1 MQNWLTCLDHF
12 KDIISESTTT
22 NDRFFETLISSA
34 TADIESYTG
43 RKLRERTYG
52 ANGLEAEYQ
61 DGAGEKFLYTYQK
74 PIISVTSLY
83 DDIDNN
89 YTSSYLFASTD
100 YHIFKELGKIL
111 LLSDASLGT
120 VFSVGRA
127 NIKNIYTAGYGEF
140 EIIDE
145 RNNYLDFVE
154 VTNEISAEITAG
166 VYTASG
172 LCTAMKTAL
181 DLAGGDTYTVTYN
194 YQTSKFKISSD
205 GDLFTIKWSS
215 GTNAIKSIGKSIGF
229 DISADDSAATNY
241 TADTGVLGIP
251 DDLERACLLLCQRSL
266 YESVKGRDRFDKNG
280 ETQNVDG
287 ASVVRYNNPKI
298 PPEVERILDRY
309 TRVVI

>member
-12 KDIISESTTT
+12 KDIINESATTD
-22 NDRFFETLISSA
+22 DRFFETLISSA

-61 DGAGEKFLYTYQK
+61 DGTGEKFIYTYQR

-89 YTSSYLFASTD
+89 YSSSYLFASTD

-145 RNNYLDFVE
+145 RNNYFDFVE

-172 LCTAMKTAL
+172 LCTAIKTAL
-181 DLAGGDTYTVTYN
+181 ETDGANTYTVTYN
-194 YQTSKFKISSD
+194 YQTSKFNIASD
-205 GDLFTIKWSS
+205 GVLFTIKWST

-241 TADTGVLGIP
+241 TADTGVLGVP
-251 DDLERACLLLCQRSL
+251 DDLERACLLLCQRAF
-266 YESVKGRDRFDKNG
+266 YESKKGRNRFDLSG

-287 ASVVRYNNPKI
+287 ASVVKYNKPTI
-298 PPEVERILDRY
+298 PPEVERLLDKYIRI
-309 TRVVI
+309 VI